1 MVFYH
6 KTLGLRLLSEDQ
18 FAMAFDA
25 NGTMLR
31 VQKVDQLRPAQ
42 YTVLGW
48 EVPDL
53 TRTADQLTAKGVTCE
68 RFPGMAQDDRGI
80 WDAPSGARVAWFKDP
95 DGNML
100 SLTEFG

>member
-53 TRTADQLTAKGVTCE
+53 THTADQLTAKGVACE